1 GGQPAGRGV
10 TDTGPPADP
19 GDQGHPSAQRGRIAG
34 EFNVGHVP
42 DAGGPSGAGQTLFPR
57 APGPSRL
64 RGGAL
69 LAAAAEVPS
78 HAACPI
84 VLRAARFSILR
95 PPARLSAGSWPTP
108 RPPTG
113 PAPPSHG
120 PASRTRCR
128 LRPGRSGR
136 LGRPRPGR
144 HHPGR
149 PLRHRRSDG
158 LGPAAP
164 PPAFSPGPW
173 LDHDA
178 EPPVAEGTLV
188 RLVVERLPG
197 DTPPTGAV
205 VVLGHRDRRRPAG
218 PGLAGVCAP

>member
-1 GGQPAGRGV
+1 ERLAHAAAHQVQVVGAPLLLCVVRREVVQEDVGAQGGQPAGRGV

-84 VLRAARFSILR
+84 VLRAARFPVLR
-95 PPARLSAGSWPTP
+95 PPARLSAGPWPTP

-113 PAPPSHG
+113 PAPPSRG
-120 PASRTRCR
+120 PAPRTR
-128 LRPGRSGR
+128 
-136 LGRPRPGR
+136 
-144 HHPGR
+144 
-149 PLRHRRSDG
+149 
-158 LGPAAP
+158 
-164 PPAFSPGPW
+164 
-173 LDHDA
+173 
-178 EPPVAEGTLV
+178 
-188 RLVVERLPG
+188 
-197 DTPPTGAV
+197 
-205 VVLGHRDRRRPAG
+205 
-218 PGLAGVCAP
+218 